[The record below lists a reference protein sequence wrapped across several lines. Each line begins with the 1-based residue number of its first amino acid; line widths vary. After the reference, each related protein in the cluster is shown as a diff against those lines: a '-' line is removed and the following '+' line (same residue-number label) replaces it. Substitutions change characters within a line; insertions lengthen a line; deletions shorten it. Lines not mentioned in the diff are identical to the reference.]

1 MKVQVDLERNGHI
14 FLNGQLI
21 AILGQW
27 NKFEDLDIPTKR
39 KKGKNGNK

>member
-14 FLNGQLI
+14 FLNCHLI

-27 NKFEDLDIPTKR
+27 NKFEDLHIPTKR
-39 KKGKNGNK
+39 KKGKK